1 MSGANSLLSHP
12 KFKQPYSPGVQEIFR
27 IYFTRPFKCANVFVN
42 TTENP
47 KCFWYRNLSYKPAT
61 RLCPTSSECSIRH
74 VDCSLFRTHRP
85 LVLSGHRS
93 VALSGHTDLWPY
105 QDAQISGLIRTHRSL
120 ALSGHRSL
128 AHNMV
133 MRDSKTIHGSIFVY
147 GGHKNMTSDCFYQ
160 ATLK

>member
-42 TTENP
+42 TTEDP

-85 LVLSGHRS
+85 LTLSGRRSVVLSGHRS
-93 VALSGHTDLWPY
+93 LTLSGCK
-105 QDAQISGLIRTHRSL
+105 SL

-147 GGHKNMTSDCFYQ
+147 GGHKHDLRLFLPSNLEIIIVSIC
-160 ATLK
+160 